1 VRRLASVLAASVLVL
16 TGCAV
21 PRHDP
26 EVTFYANGKTIRMEP
41 TIYCDVEGSNC
52 AEKNEPGTL
61 KVPAGKVVQI
71 SVDGQLADGLWEVV
85 CVYEN
90 AAKVQE
96 GCSSPLLGKGDN
108 FSYTLAVPSQND
120 QLLRIEVHEA
130 AAAVLETGQPLMR
143 GSWVVDIT
151 R

>member
-1 VRRLASVLAASVLVL
+1 MAASVLVL
-16 TGCAV
+16 SGCSLQQ
-21 PRHDP
+21 HDP
-26 EVTFYANGKTIRMEP
+26 EVTFYANGKTIRLEP

-52 AEKNEPGTL
+52 AEKNAPGTL

-90 AAKVQE
+90 AARVQE
-96 GCSSPLLGKGDN
+96 GCTSPLLGKGDD
-108 FSYTLAVPSQND
+108 FTYTLAVPNDSD

-130 AAAVLETGQPLMR
+130 AGAVLETGQPLMR

>member
-1 VRRLASVLAASVLVL
+1 MAASVLVL
-16 TGCAV
+16 SGCSLQQ
-21 PRHDP
+21 HDP
-26 EVTFYANGKTIRMEP
+26 EVTFYANGKTIRIEP
-41 TIYCDVEGSNC
+41 TIYCDVEGANC
-52 AEKNEPGTL
+52 AEKNAPGTL

-71 SVDGQLADGLWEVV
+71 SVDGQLASGLWEVV

-90 AAKVQE
+90 AARVQE
-96 GCSSPLLGKGDN
+96 GCTSPLLGKGDDYT
-108 FSYTLAVPSQND
+108 YTLAVPDDSD

-130 AAAVLETGQPLMR
+130 AGAVLETGQPLMR

>member
-1 VRRLASVLAASVLVL
+1 MAAGLLVL
-16 TGCAV
+16 SGCAL
-21 PRHDP
+21 PQHDP
-26 EVTFYANGKTIRMEP
+26 EVTFYANGRTIRLEP

-52 AEKNEPGTL
+52 AEKNAPGSL

-90 AAKVQE
+90 AARVQE
-96 GCSSPLLGKGDN
+96 GCTSPLLGKGEN
-108 FSYTLAVPSQND
+108 YTYTLAVPNDSD
-120 QLLRIEVHEA
+120 QLVRIEVHEA
-130 AAAVLETGQPLMR
+130 AGAVLETGQPLMR
-143 GSWVVDIT
+143 GSWVVDVT

>member
-1 VRRLASVLAASVLVL
+1 MAASVLVL
-16 TGCAV
+16 SGCSLQ
-21 PRHDP
+21 RHDP
-26 EVTFYANGKTIRMEP
+26 EVTFYANGKTIRVEP
-41 TIYCDVEGSNC
+41 TIYCDIAGENC
-52 AEKNEPGTL
+52 AEKNAPASL

-96 GCSSPLLGKGDN
+96 GCTSPLLGKGEN
-108 FSYTLAVPSQND
+108 YTYTLAVPNDSD

-130 AAAVLETGQPLMR
+130 AGAVLETGQPLMR

>member
-1 VRRLASVLAASVLVL
+1 MAASVLVL
-16 TGCAV
+16 SGCSLE
-21 PRHDP
+21 RHDP
-26 EVTFYANGKTIRMEP
+26 EVTFYANGKTIRIEP
-41 TIYCDVEGSNC
+41 TIYCDVEGANC
-52 AEKNEPGTL
+52 AEKNAPGTL

-71 SVDGQLADGLWEVV
+71 SVDGQLASGLWEVV

-90 AAKVQE
+90 AARVQE
-96 GCSSPLLGKGDN
+96 GCSSPLLGKGDDYT
-108 FSYTLAVPSQND
+108 YTLAVPDDSD

-130 AAAVLETGQPLMR
+130 AGAVLETGQPLMR

>member
-1 VRRLASVLAASVLVL
+1 MAAGLLVL
-16 TGCAV
+16 SGCAL
-21 PRHDP
+21 PQHDP
-26 EVTFYANGKTIRMEP
+26 EVTFYANGRTIRLEP

-52 AEKNEPGTL
+52 AEKNAPGSL

-90 AAKVQE
+90 AARVQE
-96 GCSSPLLGKGDN
+96 GCTSPLLGKGEN
-108 FSYTLAVPSQND
+108 YTYTLAVPNDSD
-120 QLLRIEVHEA
+120 QLVRIEVHEA
-130 AAAVLETGQPLMR
+130 AGAVLETGQPLMR

>member
-1 VRRLASVLAASVLVL
+1 MAASVLVL
-16 TGCAV
+16 SGCSLQ
-21 PRHDP
+21 RHAP
-26 EVTFYANGKTIRMEP
+26 EVTFHANGKTIRVEP

-52 AEKNEPGTL
+52 AEKNAPGTL

-71 SVDGQLADGLWEVV
+71 SVDGRLADGLWEVV

-90 AAKVQE
+90 AARVQE
-96 GCSSPLLGKGDN
+96 GCTSPLLGKGEN
-108 FSYTLAVPSQND
+108 YTYTLAVPNDSD
-120 QLLRIEVHEA
+120 QLVRIEVHEA
-130 AAAVLETGQPLMR
+130 AGAVLETGQPLMR

>member
-1 VRRLASVLAASVLVL
+1 MAASVLVL
-16 TGCAV
+16 SGCSLQ
-21 PRHDP
+21 RHDP
-26 EVTFYANGKTIRMEP
+26 EVTFYANGETIRIEP
-41 TIYCDVEGSNC
+41 TIYCDVEGANC
-52 AEKNEPGTL
+52 AEKNAPGSL

-71 SVDGQLADGLWEVV
+71 SVDGQLAKGLWEVV

-96 GCSSPLLGKGDN
+96 GCTSPLLGKGEN
-108 FSYTLAVPSQND
+108 YTYTLAVPDDSD

-130 AAAVLETGQPLMR
+130 AGAVLETGQPLMR

>member
-1 VRRLASVLAASVLVL
+1 MAASVLVL
-16 TGCAV
+16 SGCSLQQ
-21 PRHDP
+21 HDP
-26 EVTFYANGKTIRMEP
+26 EVTFYANGKTIRIEP
-41 TIYCDVEGSNC
+41 TIYCAFDGSDC
-52 AEKNEPGTL
+52 VEKNAPASL

-71 SVDGQLADGLWEVV
+71 SVDGQLASGIWEVV

-90 AAKVQE
+90 AARVQE
-96 GCSSPLLGKGDN
+96 GCSSPFLGRGDDYT
-108 FSYTLAVPSQND
+108 YTLAVPNDSD

-143 GSWVVDIT
+143 GSWVVDVT